1 MTRLGLVAYGS
12 VRLRGVLPRA
22 PYTIAS
28 VMGFLAGSPLCDP
41 DIVTLP
47 ENLGLMSD
55 RDLRAAFDGWLFSL
69 DWWARAD
76 GGGKPGPDG
85 AGNEG
90 SGKFKTTTSGTV
102 LGSHGTASFSDKTGT
117 FDDSGSATTITNVDG
132 ASTPREDSSR
142 WARFGIDIGAAS
154 SFGSSDGAQLR
165 ILRRRRDS
173 SSFQTGRNGSLE
185 C

>member
-55 RDLRAAFDGWLFSL
+55 RELRAAFDGWLFSL
-69 DWWARAD
+69 GWWARAD
-76 GGGKPGPDG
+76 GGEKTGTDG

-90 SGKFKTTTSGTV
+90 YDNWKTTTAGTV
-102 LGSHGTASFSDKTGT
+102 LGSHGTGSFS
-117 FDDSGSATTITNVDG
+117 DDSGSATTITNVDG

-142 WARFGIDIGAAS
+142 WTRFGIDIGTAS
-154 SFGSSDGAQLR
+154 SLGFSNGARLR
-165 ILRRRRDS
+165 IRRRRHDS
-173 SSFQTGRNGSLE
+173 GLFRTGRNGSLE